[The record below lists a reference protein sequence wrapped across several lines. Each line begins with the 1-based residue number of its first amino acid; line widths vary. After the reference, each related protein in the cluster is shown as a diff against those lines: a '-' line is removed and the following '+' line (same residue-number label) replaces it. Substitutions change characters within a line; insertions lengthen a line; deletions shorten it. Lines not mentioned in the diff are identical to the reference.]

1 LDTDAPA
8 PTTRPALA
16 PLRFRKAELRSFR
29 NIEAA
34 ALEPSAGLNVVVGDN
49 GQGKTS
55 LLEALYVCATS
66 KSFRAERLA
75 ALVREGDERASVRAV
90 VEEDGLAREQRVT
103 LTRRSRQV
111 ELEGKRPASLSSYAT
126 RTPVVIFHP
135 ADLELVSG
143 AASLRR
149 RLLDRV
155 VLFVDPVGAEARRR
169 YLEALQ
175 SRQRAL
181 EERGPHARELTPFE
195 SVMAESGARYALAH
209 RRAAESLSRALG
221 EAFGRLAA
229 SGLSFEARYVGA
241 GSEDPPAFMAAL
253 AERRAVDAR
262 RKSATFGPH
271 RDELE
276 LELDGRSARHH
287 ASQGQQRLI
296 ALGLKLAEL
305 ECVRQARG
313 AEPILLLDDVSSEL
327 DPGRTGAVYD
337 FVRDSACQ
345 IFVTT
350 TRPELFLPTVRSPSD
365 AAIFTLTGGRV
376 ARTGG

>member
-1 LDTDAPA
+1 
-8 PTTRPALA
+8 
-16 PLRFRKAELRSFR
+16 
-29 NIEAA
+29 
-34 ALEPSAGLNVVVGDN
+34 VVGDN

-66 KSFRAERLA
+66 KSFRSERLA

-90 VEEDGLAREQRVT
+90 VEDDGLAREQRVT

-111 ELEGKRPASLSSYAT
+111 ELEGKRPASLSSYAI

-181 EERGPHARELTPFE
+181 EERGPQARELSPFE
-195 SVMAESGARYALAH
+195 SVMAESGARLALAH
-209 RRAAESLSRALG
+209 RRAAEGLSTALG
-221 EAFGRLAA
+221 EAFSRIAA
-229 SGLSFEARYVGA
+229 SGLSFEARYVAA
-241 GSEDPPAFMAAL
+241 GSEEPEAFAAAL
-253 AERRAVDAR
+253 AERRFADAR

-276 LELDGRSARHH
+276 LELEGRSARHH
-287 ASQGQQRLI
+287 ASQGQQRLL

-305 ECVRQARG
+305 ACVRQARS

-327 DPGRTGAVYD
+327 DAGRTGAVYD

-350 TRPELFLPTVRSPSD
+350 TRPELFLPGSPNSAG
-365 AAIFTLTGGRV
+365 AAIFTLSSGRLTSTGG
-376 ARTGG
+376 

>member
-1 LDTDAPA
+1 MSTDR
-8 PTTRPALA
+8 TRPALA
-16 PLRFRKAELRSFR
+16 PIRFRKAELRSFR
-29 NIEAA
+29 NIESA
-34 ALEPSAGLNVVVGDN
+34 ALEPSPGLNVVVGDN

-66 KSFRAERLA
+66 KSFRSERLA
-75 ALVREGDERASVRAV
+75 ALVREGDERAQVRAV
-90 VEEDGLAREQRVT
+90 VEDDGLAREQRVS

-111 ELEGKRPASLSSYAT
+111 ELEGKRPASLSSYAV

-169 YLEALQ
+169 YLEAMQ

-181 EERGPHARELTPFE
+181 EERGPHARELAPFE
-195 SVMAESGARYALAH
+195 SVMAESGARLSLAH
-209 RRAAESLSRALG
+209 RRAAEGLSKALG
-221 EAFGRLAA
+221 EAFSRIAA
-229 SGLSFEARYVGA
+229 SGLAFEARYVAA
-241 GSEDPPAFMAAL
+241 GTEDPAVFAATL
-253 AERRAVDAR
+253 SERRLADAR

-276 LELDGRSARHH
+276 LELEGRSARHH
-287 ASQGQQRLI
+287 ASQGQQRLL

-305 ECVRQARG
+305 DCVRRARS
-313 AEPILLLDDVSSEL
+313 AEPVLLLDDVSSEL

-350 TRPELFLPTVRSPSD
+350 TRPELFLPGSPGTSG
-365 AAIFTLTGGRV
+365 AAIFTLSAGRLT
-376 ARTGG
+376 RTGG